1 MEIPSCTLRL
11 AWLAVL
17 TTVSSP
23 ILATAGAALR
33 NMRVLSRILKALPKT
48 LPKTLPKGLVVP
60 KMSVPKLPVLTR
72 VKVFAGRVRIA
83 SRAGIKEAVAVE
95 EDPAVASECVRPV
108 RCTWDWS

>member
-17 TTVSSP
+17 TP

-83 SRAGIKEAVAVE
+83 SRAGIKEAAVAVE

>member
-17 TTVSSP
+17 TP

-83 SRAGIKEAVAVE
+83 SRAGIMLPVSVCALCGARGTGVE
-95 EDPAVASECVRPV
+95 VELMSIGA
-108 RCTWDWS
+108 